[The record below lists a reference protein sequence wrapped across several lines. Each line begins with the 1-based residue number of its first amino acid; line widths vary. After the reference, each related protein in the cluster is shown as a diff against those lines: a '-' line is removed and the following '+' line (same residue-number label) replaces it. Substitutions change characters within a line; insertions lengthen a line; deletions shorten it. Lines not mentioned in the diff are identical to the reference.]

1 MFKKAKRASRKLR
14 MAIAG
19 IAGSGKTYTAL
30 SLANRLGKK
39 VALLDT
45 ERSSA
50 EIYSTLFEFDVAQ
63 LSSHHPQKYVDAIN
77 EAAKAKYD
85 VMIIDSLSHAWMGR
99 EGALDLVSKQGKT
112 FNAWGKVTP
121 LQDKLLDTIM
131 TFPGHVIATM
141 RMKQAYEQA
150 KDDKGKITVAKIGL
164 ATQQREGIDYEFD
177 LFGVMDALNNLTVE
191 KSRCPALAG
200 KLFAQ
205 PGEELAGI
213 ILQWLKSGEEDEV
226 VFAPAAT
233 SNAAT
238 SNGTLEGELRE
249 KVSAVVKGN
258 EELVHKFLQMKGQI
272 KGDQTWQNMTK
283 DYALRI
289 TDKPKEFLSCVAAVS
304 K

>member
-30 SLANRLGKK
+30 TLASRLGKK

-85 VMIIDSLSHAWMGR
+85 VMIIDSLSHAWIGR

-121 LQDKLLDTIM
+121 LQDKLIDTIM
-131 TFPGHVIATM
+131 SFPGHVIATL

-164 ATQQREGIDYEFD
+164 ATQQRDGIDYEFD
-177 LFGVMDALNNLTVE
+177 LFGVMDALNNLTIE

-200 KLFAQ
+200 QLFAQ

-213 ILQWLKSGEEDEV
+213 ILHWLKSGEEEEV
-226 VFAPAAT
+226 VFAPAV
-233 SNAAT
+233 
-238 SNGTLEGELRE
+238 NGTLDGELRE
-249 KVSAVVKGN
+249 KVSAIVKGN

-272 KGDQTWQNMTK
+272 NGEQTWQNMTM

-289 TDKPKEFLSCVAAVS
+289 TDQPKEFLSCVAAVS
-304 K
+304 KK

>member
-1 MFKKAKRASRKLR
+1 MFKKAKRTSRKLR

-30 SLANRLGKK
+30 SLGSRLGKK

-50 EIYSTLFEFDVAQ
+50 EIYSTTYDFDVAQ

-121 LQDKLLDTIM
+121 LQDKLIDTM
-131 TFPGHVIATM
+131 MSYPGHVIATM
-141 RMKQAYEQA
+141 RMKQAYEQE
-150 KDDKGKITVAKIGL
+150 KDAKGKLSVAKIGL

-177 LFGVMDALNNLTVE
+177 LFGVMDALNSLTIE

-213 ILQWLKSGEEDEV
+213 IQNWLDAGEDDEV
-226 VFAPAAT
+226 VFAPAAN
-233 SNAAT
+233 SNF
-238 SNGTLEGELRE
+238 TLEGELRE
-249 KVSAVVKGN
+249 KVSAIVKGN

-272 KGDQTWQNMTK
+272 KGDQTWQDMTK

-289 TDKPKEFLSCVAAVS
+289 TDKPKEFLSCVAAVA

>member
-1 MFKKAKRASRKLR
+1 MFKKAKRTSRKLR

-30 SLANRLGKK
+30 SLGSRLGKK

-50 EIYSTLFEFDVAQ
+50 EIYSTTFGFDVAQ

-121 LQDKLLDTIM
+121 LQDKLIDTM
-131 TFPGHVIATM
+131 MSYPGHVIATM
-141 RMKQAYEQA
+141 RMKQAYEQE
-150 KDDKGKITVAKIGL
+150 KDAKGKLSVAKIGL

-177 LFGVMDALNNLTVE
+177 LFGVMDALNSLTIE

-213 ILQWLKSGEEDEV
+213 IQNWLDAGEDDEV
-226 VFAPAAT
+226 VFAPAAN
-233 SNAAT
+233 SNF
-238 SNGTLEGELRE
+238 TLEGELRE
-249 KVSAVVKGN
+249 KVSAIVKGN

-272 KGDQTWQNMTK
+272 KGDQTWQDMTK